1 MKAVPLA
8 ETVTGRAGSHCIDN
22 NVLYLFSHGSN
33 QNFDAK
39 SYWPF
44 FATFS
49 CGFISL
55 LLLTLYLWTD
65 RSLIYAVD
73 RHLFSIPVFRP
84 IFTSTS
90 KGLKSKLR
98 FLKKKRIF
106 KKISVSDSD
115 FKPLFLLLLHRKR
128 EDDPDRKIRLK
139 SDLKYKKMTREST
152 KSDFEDSNQTIPMLF
167 ICTTLW
173 HEEENEMEQL
183 LNSLVRLCCH
193 NKVNF

>member
-1 MKAVPLA
+1 MTAR
-8 ETVTGRAGSHCIDN
+8 EGSHCIDN
-22 NVLYLFSHGSN
+22 NVLYLFSHRSN
-33 QNFDAK
+33 ENFDAM

-90 KGLKSKLR
+90 IGLKKNIKN
-98 FLKKKRIF
+98 FE
-106 KKISVSDSD
+106 KKI
-115 FKPLFLLLLHRKR
+115 K
-128 EDDPDRKIRLK
+128 K
-139 SDLKYKKMTREST
+139 SQQAIQILNPYFCFFYTENARMILIEKY
-152 KSDFEDSNQTIPMLF
+152 D
-167 ICTTLW
+167 
-173 HEEENEMEQL
+173 
-183 LNSLVRLCCH
+183 
-193 NKVNF
+193 